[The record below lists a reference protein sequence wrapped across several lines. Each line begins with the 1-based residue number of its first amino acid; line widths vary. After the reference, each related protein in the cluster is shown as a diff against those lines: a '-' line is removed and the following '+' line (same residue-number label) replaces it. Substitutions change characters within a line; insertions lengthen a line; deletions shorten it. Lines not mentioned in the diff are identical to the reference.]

1 MENKIKSRLNRKG
14 NAVEFKDDDYETPK
28 EILTDLLPFLEK
40 DKIIYDPFYCN
51 GIVIGEWEKL
61 GYKCINEKKD
71 AFNREHPNFDYLIS
85 NIPFS
90 KKKECIK
97 LGMEL
102 DKPFMMLMPID
113 VLGSLWIG
121 KYFNKLQFLIPK
133 KRYAFLKQGKPTK
146 ASWFDTMFVCYKMN
160 LENDIIKL

>member
-61 GYKCINEKKD
+61 GYKWAKNCFHLSYGMVDLPSGKMKSREGTVVD
-71 AFNREHPNFDYLIS
+71 ADNLIEEMIETS
-85 NIPFS
+85 TS
-90 KKKECIK
+90 T
-97 LGMEL
+97 
-102 DKPFMMLMPID
+102 
-113 VLGSLWIG
+113 S
-121 KYFNKLQFLIPK
+121 
-133 KRYAFLKQGKPTK
+133 AFL
-146 ASWFDTMFVCYKMN
+146 S
-160 LENDIIKL
+160 